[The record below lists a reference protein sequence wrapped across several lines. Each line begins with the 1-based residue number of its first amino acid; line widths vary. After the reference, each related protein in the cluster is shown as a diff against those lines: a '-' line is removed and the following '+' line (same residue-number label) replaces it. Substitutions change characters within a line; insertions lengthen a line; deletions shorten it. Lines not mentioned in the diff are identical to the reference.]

1 MLNSL
6 FTATE
11 TLQIEHVVH
20 QNCKQKVPVL
30 KVLGQACDAL

>member
-11 TLQIEHVVH
+11 TLQIENLVH

-30 KVLGQACDAL
+30 KVIRQVSDAL